1 MRSRFAVVLS
11 LVLSVATAF
20 VASSAS
26 AAAFTPGN
34 IVVYR
39 VGDGAAA
46 LGSTA
51 TAVILDEYTPAGV
64 FVQSI
69 AMPLVVAGTNQ
80 RLTASGSAT
89 TEGFLSRSQDGQY
102 LIVPGYDAA
111 PPDAGMIYTNQSS
124 LDYNGIVEVPATS
137 IVGICGADRG
147 LPEFIK
153 RRVNN
158 DVRRC

>member
-1 MRSRFAVVLS
+1 MPQDHT
-11 LVLSVATAF
+11 LV
-20 VASSAS
+20 
-26 AAAFTPGN
+26 
-34 IVVYR
+34 I
-39 VGDGAAA
+39 
-46 LGSTA
+46 
-51 TAVILDEYTPAGV
+51 ILT
-64 FVQSI
+64 
-69 AMPLVVAGTNQ
+69 
-80 RLTASGSAT
+80 SAT
-89 TEGFLSRSQDGQY
+89 LRC
-102 LIVPGYDAA
+102 LPGYDAA